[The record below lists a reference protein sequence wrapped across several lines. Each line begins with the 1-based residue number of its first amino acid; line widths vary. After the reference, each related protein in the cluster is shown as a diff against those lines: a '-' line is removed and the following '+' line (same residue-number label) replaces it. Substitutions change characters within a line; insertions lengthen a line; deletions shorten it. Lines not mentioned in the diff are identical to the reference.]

1 MISITLVTTAITSM
15 ALAAAAPPSGPSGQ
29 ARKIYGACLQRVIK
43 AKASEKLSGDAFS
56 AAVKVGCA
64 GEEAAFVKSLVDY
77 DVATGSKRAEA
88 EDGARA
94 QVEDYLANASDTYS
108 TMNEPNPK

>member
-1 MISITLVTTAITSM
+1 MISITIVTAAITSM

-29 ARKIYGACLQRVIK
+29 PRKIYGACLQKVIK
-43 AKASEKLSGDAFS
+43 AKATEKLSAEAFS
-56 AAVKVGCA
+56 AAAKAGCA

-88 EDGARA
+88 MESAQA